1 MKRLL
6 AMEETEETGYP
17 GYRTE
22 YDGNA
27 TRAKPKQRKSKKA
40 RGQRKT
46 VEMDMDAKSTAT
58 YFSLCITGQIVSAT
72 FPLGPDRDFIFCR
85 YELVAG
91 PDWQLFSGPQ
101 HGLTQMS
108 TNKSGHFN
116 DKIVFNMP
124 IEVTY
129 RSTSPFGCG

>member
-1 MKRLL
+1 MDD
-6 AMEETEETGYP
+6 TEETGYP
-17 GYRTE
+17 DNE
-22 YDGNA
+22 HDGNA
-27 TRAKPKQRKSKKA
+27 RQAKPKQRKSKKA
-40 RGQRKT
+40 RGLPKP
-46 VEMDMDAKSTAT
+46 VEMDLDDKTTTS

-91 PDWQLFSGPQ
+91 PDWQLASGPQ
-101 HGLTQMS
+101 NGLTQMS

-116 DKIVFNMP
+116 DKIVLNMP

-129 RSTSPFGCG
+129 RSTSPFGCE